1 MSSPKH
7 QGARDGAVTAAIS
20 DAMVRLMHRY
30 TGRGP
35 TSSRTTV
42 GTDLIVC
49 VMGAALTKG
58 EQTLVSD
65 GKLELVLSTRRAYQ
79 DSMRVDAISA
89 VETIAGRR
97 VLAFMSNNNIDPD
110 LAVELFVL
118 EPLPSVGLDAP
129 RETPGDPVVRELRPP
144 RS

>member
-7 QGARDGAVTAAIS
+7 QGAHDGVMTAAIS
-20 DAMVRLMHRY
+20 DAMVQLLHRY

-79 DSMRVDAISA
+79 ESMRADAISA
-89 VETIAGRR
+89 VETISGRR
-97 VLAFMSNNNIDPD
+97 VLAFMSNNHVDPD
-110 LAVELFVL
+110 LAAEVFVL
-118 EPLPSVGLDAP
+118 EPLSSGLG
-129 RETPGDPVVRELRPP
+129 TPGDALVRELRLP
-144 RS
+144 S

>member
-1 MSSPKH
+1 M
-7 QGARDGAVTAAIS
+7 TAAIS
-20 DAMVRLMHRY
+20 DAMVRLMHRS

-79 DSMRVDAISA
+79 DSMRRDAISA

-97 VLAFMSNNNIDPD
+97 VLAFMSNNNVDPD

-118 EPLPSVGLDAP
+118 EPMPSVALDG
-129 RETPGDPVVRELRPP
+129 PGDQAGDAVVRELRPP
-144 RS
+144 SY

>member
-1 MSSPKH
+1 MSSTKH
-7 QGARDGAVTAAIS
+7 QGAHDGVMTAAIS
-20 DAMVRLMHRY
+20 DAMVQLLHRY

-42 GTDLIVC
+42 GIDLIVC

-79 DSMRVDAISA
+79 DSMRADAISA
-89 VETIAGRR
+89 VETISGRR
-97 VLAFMSNNNIDPD
+97 VLAFMSNNHVDPD
-110 LAVELFVL
+110 LAAEVFVL

-129 RETPGDPVVRELRPP
+129 GEALVRELRLP
-144 RS
+144 S

>member
-1 MSSPKH
+1 
-7 QGARDGAVTAAIS
+7 
-20 DAMVRLMHRY
+20 MHRY

>member
-1 MSSPKH
+1 VWSMPTLPCERRQTRESQQRGPDVQPK
-7 QGARDGAVTAAIS
+7 A
-20 DAMVRLMHRY
+20 
-30 TGRGP
+30 GRGP
-35 TSSRTTV
+35 TSSRTTI
-42 GTDLIVC
+42 GPDLIVC
-49 VMGAALTKG
+49 VMGAALTRG

-79 DSMRVDAISA
+79 DSMRADAISA

-118 EPLPSVGLDAP
+118 EPLPRVGLDAP
-129 RETPGDPVVRELRPP
+129 GDAPGDALVRELRP
-144 RS
+144 SS

>member
-1 MSSPKH
+1 MSSAKH
-7 QGARDGAVTAAIS
+7 QGAHDGVMTAAIS
-20 DAMVRLMHRY
+20 DAMVQLLHRY

-79 DSMRVDAISA
+79 DSMRADAISA
-89 VETIAGRR
+89 VETISGRR
-97 VLAFMSNNNIDPD
+97 VLAFMSNNHVDPD
-110 LAVELFVL
+110 LAAEVFVL
-118 EPLPSVGLDAP
+118 EPLPSVGLDTSGEAL
-129 RETPGDPVVRELRPP
+129 VRELRLP
-144 RS
+144 S

>member
-1 MSSPKH
+1 
-7 QGARDGAVTAAIS
+7 
-20 DAMVRLMHRY
+20 
-30 TGRGP
+30 
-35 TSSRTTV
+35 
-42 GTDLIVC
+42 
-49 VMGAALTKG
+49 MGAALTKG

-118 EPLPSVGLDAP
+118 EPLPSVGRDAP

>member
-1 MSSPKH
+1 
-7 QGARDGAVTAAIS
+7 
-20 DAMVRLMHRY
+20 MVRLMHRY

-79 DSMRVDAISA
+79 DSMRADAISA

-129 RETPGDPVVRELRPP
+129 REMPGDPVVRELRPR

>member
-1 MSSPKH
+1 MS
-7 QGARDGAVTAAIS
+7 AAIS
-20 DAMVRLMHRY
+20 DAMVQLMHRY

-79 DSMRVDAISA
+79 DSMRADAISA
-89 VETIAGRR
+89 VETITGRR
-97 VLAFMSNNNIDPD
+97 VLAFMSNNHVDPD
-110 LAVELFVL
+110 LAAELFVL

-129 RETPGDPVVRELRPP
+129 GDPGDAVVRELRPP
-144 RS
+144 S